1 MNNVVRVLIDTTR
14 CRADIGYLTPVEF
27 SRAQAKK
34 GMDAALEGIARR
46 VEEGNLLAA
55 FEKGNT
61 IENIVVPPL
70 QDVELTVRMLPSVR
84 PEIKFIKSSSVFLDV
99 YL

>member
-1 MNNVVRVLIDTTR
+1 MNNVRVLIDTTR
-14 CRADIGYLTPVEF
+14 CWADIGYLTPVEF

-46 VEEGNLLAA
+46 VDEGNLLAA
-55 FEKGNT
+55 FERGNT

-70 QDVELTVRMLPSVR
+70 QEVELTVRMLPTVR
-84 PEIKFIKSSSVFLDV
+84 PEINFIKSNSAFLDI

>member
-1 MNNVVRVLIDTTR
+1 MNDVRVLIDTTR

-27 SRAQAKK
+27 SRTQAKK
-34 GMDAALEGIARR
+34 GMDAALEGIVRR
-46 VEEGNLLAA
+46 VDEGNLLAA

-61 IENIVVPPL
+61 IESIVVPPL
-70 QDVELTVRMLPSVR
+70 QEVELTVRMLPTVR
-84 PEIKFIKSSSVFLDV
+84 PEINFVKNNSVFLDI